1 MEQNYEAGK
10 TIETIETID
19 VILCLPNSREQ
30 FCSIDSNKSIVET
43 IADKLSMNPDQII
56 VYSEDSHIQ
65 IYYEL
70 ADCCILPDSRL
81 TVNFITVIIK
91 NVFTCKKIQ
100 IQQAEHGIPIGRS
113 FAQSGREPN
122 ESFYCLCIMYLGEEY
137 FIGVT
142 QYTVI
147 DHDTF
152 KPTGTKYFEYSTD
165 YTNSQ
170 YWGVRLDL
178 DKDAVLSDPSL
189 LTFLDTL
196 KDGGSKSKEIWTN
209 EFELIQVE

>member
-1 MEQNYEAGK
+1 MEQVK
-10 TIETIETID
+10 TIS
-19 VILCLPNSREQ
+19 VILRLPNSREQ
-30 FCSIDSNKSIVET
+30 KCSIDSNKSIVET
-43 IADKLSMNPDQII
+43 IAEELSMKPGQII
-56 VYSEDSHIQ
+56 VYFEDSHIE
-65 IYYEL
+65 IYHVL

-81 TVNFITVIIK
+81 TVNFITVNIK
-91 NVFTCKKIQ
+91 TVFTCKKIQ
-100 IQQAEHGIPIGRS
+100 IQQVEHGIPIGRS
-113 FAQSGREPN
+113 FAQSGREPK

-152 KPTGTKYFEYSTD
+152 IPTGTKYFEYSTD

-178 DKDAVLSDPSL
+178 DKDAVLNDPSL
-189 LTFLDTL
+189 LTFLNTL
-196 KDGGSKSKEIWTN
+196 KDVGSKSKESWAK
-209 EFELIQVE
+209 EFKLTQVE